1 LIDLDTSALVKRYVP
16 ENNSQAFDL
25 YFVER
30 TPAQVSR
37 LVLLELRCAM
47 ARKRRNGEIS
57 GQDEQGIMEKVRLD
71 IQDGV
76 LVVEPMADAY
86 FVEAMRLIEDYPQ
99 FALRTLDASHLAAAS
114 ALGVDELATA
124 DAVMRDV
131 AQVLGMQVTYFG
143 S

>member
-1 LIDLDTSALVKRYVP
+1 MIYLDTSALVKRYIP
-16 ENNSQAFDL
+16 ESNSQAFDQ
-25 YFVER
+25 YFVDCAP
-30 TPAQVSR
+30 TQVSR

-57 GQDEQGIMEKVRLD
+57 KQDEQGIMEKIRLD

-76 LVVEPMADAY
+76 LIVEAMDDAY

-99 FALRTLDASHLAAAS
+99 FALRTLDATHLAAAR
-114 ALGVDELATA
+114 ALSVTGLATA

-131 AQVLGMQVTYFG
+131 AETLGMQVAYFG